1 MTSPISSI
9 IVLLL
14 ITANSCLLWPLTQND
29 VPESPSNPKHLLE
42 EFEAQNLT
50 YQAKIDPT
58 ASRVDKNRNRLD
70 GTVSERITRSSN
82 DGQSSFRLDEDRQ
95 KKEATEQFSQKNLGY
110 NQHDVSSL
118 ECLSWRQYHREN
130 NRRPRP
136 FVTPASKSPTVLT
149 NPVKMLSS
157 QETA

>member
-70 GTVSERITRSSN
+70 GTVSERITRSGN
-82 DGQSSFRLDEDRQ
+82 DGQSFRLDEGRQ

-110 NQHDVSSL
+110 N
-118 ECLSWRQYHREN
+118 
-130 NRRPRP
+130 
-136 FVTPASKSPTVLT
+136 
-149 NPVKMLSS
+149 
-157 QETA
+157 